1 VRLSIALVS
10 EHASPLATL
19 GGVDAGGQNVY
30 VAALARNLAA
40 RGDAVTVYTRH
51 DDRDFPECVP
61 FAPGVT
67 VVHVPA
73 GPVRHVDKDELWPW
87 MDEFAAGLRRAFADH
102 APDVVHSHFWM
113 SGWAA
118 QRAATDAS
126 PIPWVH
132 TFHALGTVK
141 RRHQGDADTS
151 PPDRIAVERELAA
164 GADGIIAT
172 CADELGEL
180 VDMGADADRVVIVP
194 CGLDPALFTPY
205 GPIAPRRRGLRRLV
219 TVSRLVPRKGIAD
232 IIVAVGELPDCELQV
247 IGGPPAAQ
255 LSSDGEYR
263 RLHALATDIGVVDR
277 VSFRGGVDQ
286 LEVAAVL
293 RSADVAV
300 CAPSYEPF
308 GISPIEAM
316 ACGTPVVGTA
326 CGGLLDTVVP
336 GSTGVLVPPHDP
348 AAIARA
354 VRHLIDHPTELQRLS
369 TTAARSTRTR
379 YAWSVVARQV
389 EHVYQAVA
397 EPSRLAQRAS

>member
-1 VRLSIALVS
+1 VRLNVALVS

-40 RGDAVTVYTRH
+40 RGDVVTVYTRH
-51 DDRDFPECVP
+51 DDRALPECVP
-61 FAPGVT
+61 FAPGVS

-87 MDEFAAGLRRAFADH
+87 MDEFAAGLRQAFCDH

-118 QRAATDAS
+118 QQATTGAA
-126 PIPWVH
+126 IPWVH

-141 RRHQGDADTS
+141 RRHQRDADTS
-151 PPDRIAVERELAA
+151 PPDRIAVERELAL
-164 GADGIIAT
+164 GADRIVAT
-172 CADELGEL
+172 CADELREL
-180 VDMGADADRVVIVP
+180 VLMGADATRVVIVP

-232 IIVAVGELPDCELQV
+232 VITALGQLPDCELQV
-247 IGGPPAAQ
+247 IGGPPPAH
-255 LSSDGEYR
+255 LPLDGEFR
-263 RLHALATDIGVVDR
+263 RLHALADDLGVVDR

-286 LEVAAVL
+286 REVAAVL

-300 CAPSYEPF
+300 CAPTYEPF

-336 GSTGVLVPPHDP
+336 GATGVLVPPHDAP
-348 AAIARA
+348 AIARA
-354 VRHLIDHPTELQRLS
+354 VRHLLDHPTELQRLS
-369 TTAARSTRTR
+369 TTAARATRTR
-379 YAWSVVARQV
+379 YAWNVVARQV
-389 EHVYQAVA
+389 EHVYHAVA
-397 EPSRLAQRAS
+397 EPSRLARRAS